1 MGKVV
6 DTEFRVKGVQ
16 GLRVV
21 DASVYPVPITG
32 HLQAVTYAMAQQ
44 AAEIIGAEV
53 STNDTSTRRIKRG
66 WEAMGAEVGNAKIL
80 NPKGKCC
87 VF

>member
-6 DTEFRVKGVQ
+6 DTDFRVNGVK
-16 GLRVV
+16 GLRAA

-44 AAEIIGAEV
+44 AAGIIG
-53 STNDTSTRRIKRG
+53 G
-66 WEAMGAEVGNAKIL
+66 
-80 NPKGKCC
+80 
-87 VF
+87 

>member
-6 DTEFRVKGVQ
+6 DTNFRVKGIN
-16 GLRVV
+16 GLRIV

-44 AAEIIGAEV
+44 AADIIG
-53 STNDTSTRRIKRG
+53 
-66 WEAMGAEVGNAKIL
+66 GAK
-80 NPKGKCC
+80 
-87 VF
+87 

>member
-6 DTEFRVKGVQ
+6 DTDFRVKGVK

-44 AAEIIGAEV
+44 AAEIIGAGDANGI
-53 STNDTSTRRIKRG
+53 TT
-66 WEAMGAEVGNAKIL
+66 A
-80 NPKGKCC
+80 
-87 VF
+87 